1 MSPCRETTTVY
12 QTSIMSE
19 MYAQHQDSAYIS
31 NCCGREKRKQPKPS
45 YYELIFPCIV
55 LNESNLPHW
64 GKYYPE
70 ILFIRINL
78 GFQLTLLTR
87 VHTDSAVNNCIEGI

>member
-1 MSPCRETTTVY
+1 MLTDLTQILFNSCSSSPEAHRSFYPEQMVG
-12 QTSIMSE
+12 Q
-19 MYAQHQDSAYIS
+19 
-31 NCCGREKRKQPKPS
+31 CGREKRKQPKPS